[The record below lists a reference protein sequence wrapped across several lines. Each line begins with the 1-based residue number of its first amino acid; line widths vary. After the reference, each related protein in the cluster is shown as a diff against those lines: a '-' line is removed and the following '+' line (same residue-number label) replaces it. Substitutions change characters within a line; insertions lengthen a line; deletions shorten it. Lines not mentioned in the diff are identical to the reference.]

1 MKENMRVSESVGAAR
16 GEQASGGVS
25 MSKDALVPKNVW
37 AELPK
42 GFTVLAPM
50 EGVTDVVFRQVV
62 AKAGRPDLFFTEFT
76 NVSSFASE
84 KGRENALERLE
95 VAPTDA
101 PIIAQIWGKNPEHF
115 AELAGALESL
125 GFAGLDIN
133 MGCPD
138 RHVNAAGGGAA
149 MIRTPEL
156 AVECYRQAKAAT
168 KLPVSVKTRLG
179 YTYVEEFREWLPTLL
194 REKPAALTVHLRT
207 RKEMS
212 KVLAHY
218 ELIPEIVQLRDE
230 ISSETRLVINGD
242 IKDLRQCRELTTKY
256 PGVDG
261 FMIGRGVFEN
271 PYCFTERVLAGR
283 GDGVS
288 GDEVTLDELLVL
300 FRLHLDLFDAQ
311 DMKHLARRM
320 ELMREDPEFALRMDG
335 KVRGL
340 PFEPL
345 KHYFKIYVAGFPGAA
360 ELRAKLMECRTTD
373 EVRGVLAEFEK
384 EV

>member
-1 MKENMRVSESVGAAR
+1 
-16 GEQASGGVS
+16 
-25 MSKDALVPKNVW
+25 MSKNIW
-37 AELPK
+37 AELPQ
-42 GFTVLAPM
+42 GFTILAPM

-115 AELAGALESL
+115 AELAGALEGL

-156 AVECYRQAKAAT
+156 AVECLRQARAAT
-168 KLPVSVKTRLG
+168 ALPVSVKTRLG
-179 YTYVEEFREWLPTLL
+179 YTYVEEFREWLPVLL

-212 KVLAHY
+212 KVPAHF
-218 ELIPEIVQLRDE
+218 ELIPEIVRLRD
-230 ISSETRLVINGD
+230 SVAPETRLVINGD
-242 IKDLRQCRELTTKY
+242 IKDLRQCRELAAQY
-256 PGVDG
+256 PEVNGY
-261 FMIGRGVFEN
+261 MIGRGVFEN
-271 PYCFTERVLAGR
+271 PYCFTEHEPTV
-283 GDGVS
+283 
-288 GDEVTLDELLVL
+288 EELFGL

-311 DMKHLARRM
+311 DMKRLA
-320 ELMREDPEFALRMDG
+320 ETSEKMREDPAFALKMDG

-360 ELRAKLMECRTTD
+360 ELRARLMECKTTE
-373 EVRGVLAEFEK
+373 EVRAVLTEAGH
-384 EV
+384 